1 MFLLSKRQ
9 AAVDGVQMSRIPKEC
24 AIVLAMSIDFHL
36 TRIYCV
42 PRTVSDAQ
50 ELLWK

>member
-1 MFLLSKRQ
+1 
-9 AAVDGVQMSRIPKEC
+9 MSRMPKEC
-24 AIVLAMSIDFHL
+24 AIVLAMSLDFHL